1 MQSRNKILIVD
12 DNATNIAI
20 LEETLAE
27 RYCLQAASSG
37 EEALACAEEF
47 RPELILLDIMMPGID
62 GYETCRR
69 IRANP
74 KLKQVKIIMVSAK
87 AMVYERLTGYDAG
100 ADDYLTKPFD
110 EEELLAKVRVY
121 LRLQS
126 IEEIDQLK
134 SNVLSLLSHETRTPL
149 NGIIAPLE
157 LLLSDPDGDIE
168 ERKEML
174 ELASESARQLQQLF
188 EKVTKFSA
196 MKASKWLFKFTP
208 TNLSEVLAKATAE
221 VAPLASQRNVII
233 DQELE
238 NIVATIDP
246 LEIQFVAKAI
256 LNNAVRFSPAG
267 EHVALAL
274 STGPDHLAF
283 RVIDHGVGM
292 DEQDLSQ
299 IFDEF
304 QVSDLA
310 HHTEGQG
317 LSLAIA
323 RQVAIAHD
331 GTIDVA
337 SQKGC
342 GTTITVKLP
351 MAAR

>member
-1 MQSRNKILIVD
+1 MQHKHKILIVD
-12 DNATNIAI
+12 DNVTNIAI
-20 LEETLAE
+20 LKEVLAE
-27 RYCLQAASSG
+27 QYCLKPASTG
-37 EEALACAEEF
+37 EEALALAEEF

-74 KLKQVKIIMVSAK
+74 ELKHVKIILVSAK
-87 AMVYERLTGYDAG
+87 AMVSERLQGYEAG

-126 IEEIDQLK
+126 VEEIDQLK
-134 SNVLSLLSHETRTPL
+134 SDLLSLLGHETRTPL
-149 NGIIAPLE
+149 NGIIGPLE
-157 LLLSDPDGDIE
+157 LVVSDPNGDVE
-168 ERKEML
+168 ERKMML
-174 ELASESARQLQQLF
+174 DLANQSAHQLQQLF
-188 EKVTKFSA
+188 EKVTKLCA
-196 MKASKWLFKFTP
+196 MKAGKWGYHFAATD
-208 TNLSEVLAKATAE
+208 LSDIVAKATAT
-221 VAPLASQRNVII
+221 VAALAAERKVII
-233 DQELE
+233 DQNLE
-238 NIVATIDP
+238 NIVANVDP
-246 LEIQFVAKAI
+246 MEIQFVANA
-256 LNNAVRFSPAG
+256 LLHNAVRFSPAG
-267 EHVALAL
+267 GRVALAL
-274 STGPDHLAF
+274 STAPDHLTLK
-283 RVIDHGVGM
+283 VTDQGVGI
-292 DEQDLSQ
+292 EELQLSH

-304 QVSDLA
+304 NDPDVK
-310 HHTEGQG
+310 HHSEGHG

-337 SQKGC
+337 SQKGY